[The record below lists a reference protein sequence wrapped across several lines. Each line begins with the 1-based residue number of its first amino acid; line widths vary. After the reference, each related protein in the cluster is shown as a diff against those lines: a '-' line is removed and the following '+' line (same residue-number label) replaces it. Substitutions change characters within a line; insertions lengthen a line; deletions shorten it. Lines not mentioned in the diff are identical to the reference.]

1 MHVAILNGSPK
12 GNLSVTLQY
21 VLFLQKHFPDHTF
34 SIHSIGER
42 IRSIEKKKAMF
53 DDIIEDCTRADGI
66 LWSFPIY
73 YMLVP
78 AQMKR
83 FIELI
88 SERNVGNSFAG
99 KRAALLSTSIHFF
112 DHTAHHYM
120 ADVCTDLGMPDAL
133 SFSADMQDLF
143 RPHRRRNLLLFA
155 ERFFSSME
163 EHIPFPPDTQRQSF
177 SPPPYRPVSP
187 PSRVDGGDMTV
198 TLVTDHRDAE
208 SNLARM
214 VERFRDTVESPVTI
228 ININDISIT
237 GGCLG
242 CLQCGYDNTCCY
254 EGKDNF
260 IGTYRRFI
268 LPADIL
274 VYAGTIEDH
283 FLSSRWKTFFDR
295 SFFNNH
301 IPHLA
306 GKQIGFLIS
315 GNYSRRRVLRE
326 FCEAYA
332 EMQRTHLAG
341 IVTDE
346 SSDAPYI
353 DATLDRLAATCV
365 LNAKQHYETPH
376 TFLGVGGSK
385 LFRDAVWGRLRFV
398 FQADHRYYRRNGLY
412 DFPHKKI
419 KQRLFSAVM
428 MTLTRIPAIR
438 RDIYTRRMNEEMVKP
453 YRKLLSR
460 DGT

>member
-1 MHVAILNGSPK
+1 MHVAVLNGSPK

-21 VLFLQKHFPDHTF
+21 VLFLQQHFPDHTF
-34 SIHSIGER
+34 SIHHIGER
-42 IRSIEKKKAMF
+42 IRAIEKKEAIF
-53 DDIIEDCTRADGI
+53 DDIIEDCARADGI

-88 SERNVGNSFAG
+88 AERNAEASFAG
-99 KRAALLSTSIHFF
+99 KRAVILSTSIHFF

-120 ADVCTDLGMPDAL
+120 SDVCTDLGMHDVL

-163 EHIPFPPDTQRQSF
+163 EHIPSPPDTPRRSF
-177 SPPPYRPVSP
+177 SPRTYRPVLP
-187 PSRVDGGDMTV
+187 PARVDGENMTI
-198 TLVTDHRDAE
+198 TLVTDHHDTE

-214 VERFRDTVESPVTI
+214 VERFQGAFENHVDI
-228 ININDISIT
+228 INLNDMSIA
-237 GGCLG
+237 GACLG

-254 EGKDNF
+254 EGKDEF
-260 IGTYRRFI
+260 VATYRRFI
-268 LPADIL
+268 APADIL
-274 VYAGTIEDH
+274 VYAGAIEDH

-315 GNYSRRRVLRE
+315 GDYSRRRALRE
-326 FCEAYA
+326 FCEAYP
-332 EMQRTHLAG
+332 EMQRMHLAG
-341 IVTDE
+341 IATDE
-346 SSDAPYI
+346 SGDAPHI
-353 DATLDRLAATCV
+353 DATLDRLAAACV
-365 LNAKQHYETPH
+365 LSAKQHYETPQ

-398 FQADHRYYRRNGLY
+398 FQADHRYYRRHGLY
-412 DFPHKKI
+412 DFPYKKI
-419 KQRLFSAVM
+419 KQRLFTTVM

-453 YRKLLSR
+453 YRKLLSGKR
-460 DGT
+460 R